1 MCPPQ
6 KIISCWKR
14 ARAVKELGRIKSCA
28 LAASPIYPSPPS
40 PSSSALHYFAFLWT
54 WQILSK
60 AVTADTEYLFRKKIE
75 GLLPSYCTWL
85 YLLLNLST
93 ITNFTRIIRLVG
105 LVRGEREWLLGIRER
120 EWIINSIPKVW
131 EREGNG
137 KKTIPKIWEREGN
150 GKKPFP
156 KFGNGKGIK
165 KSQFHISGEEIR
177 GYHFRE
183 YPGTGTGME
192 KKWYDSIKNI
202 QKKCGVRRPK
212 HSQPD
217 PPPFLIPPLLV
228 VASATINKQNSKQ
241 NLMSFTITKSFVV

>member
-156 KFGNGKGIK
+156 KFGNRKGIK

-192 KKWYDSIKNI
+192 KKMIWLYKKH

-228 VASATINKQNSKQ
+228 VARATINKQNSKQ

>member
-150 GKKPFP
+150 KKKANSTFRER
-156 KFGNGKGIK
+156 
-165 KSQFHISGEEIR
+165 KSEAIISGNTQE
-177 GYHFRE
+177 RE
-183 YPGTGTGME
+183 RE
-192 KKWYDSIKNI
+192 WKKKWYDSIKNI

>member
-165 KSQFHISGEEIR
+165 KKPIPHFGR
-177 GYHFRE
+177 GNQRLSF
-183 YPGTGTGME
+183 PGIPRNGNGNG
-192 KKWYDSIKNI
+192 KKMIWLYK
-202 QKKCGVRRPK
+202 K
-212 HSQPD
+212 HSEKMWREKAQTFSTWSSSILD
-217 PPPFLIPPLLV
+217 PP
-228 VASATINKQNSKQ
+228 SSCCCQCHY
-241 NLMSFTITKSFVV
+241 